1 MHTNRR
7 PTAIKLLSV
16 ASVIS
21 RKFTR
26 RGLLLIL
33 GLAAGLL
40 QPAYAN
46 QMPVCDSAYAV
57 PDELWPPNH
66 SFKTV
71 DIRGVSDPDK
81 DPLNIVIHCVRQDE
95 HANGVGDGNTTH
107 MPRVL
112 VPTR

>member
-1 MHTNRR
+1 MNITRR
-7 PTAIKLLSV
+7 WTAIELLSV

-21 RKFTR
+21 RKFTW

-33 GLAAGLL
+33 GLAAGLS

-71 DIRGVSDPDK
+71 DIRGVSDPDD
-81 DPLNIVIHCVRQDE
+81 DPLNIVIQCVRQDE
-95 HANGVGDGNTTH
+95 PGYPHRMDASSKF
-107 MPRVL
+107 
-112 VPTR
+112 